1 MNRLDELS
9 LLAAIIDEGSL
20 VGAGR
25 RLGQSAPAVTRML
38 AGLEQRVGAR
48 LVERSTRRAF
58 PTEQGLRLAE
68 RGRALLVEYEAAM
81 RSVTGASLRGLLRMT
96 APVQF
101 GCRHVSPVVSA
112 FLLDAHPGVQVELV
126 LDDLVLDLV
135 AERLD
140 VAVRL
145 SALADSTLVATR
157 LGQVTRLLVASPA
170 YLARRGTPRSLT
182 DLTDH
187 DTVSRPGRS
196 EAREWRFRNG
206 TVRIAPR
213 LLVTEV
219 EAQRSAAIAGRG
231 IARLSSYQVADN
243 LADGTLVRLLP
254 GTEPPLIPVH
264 LVTPGGRFMPPKVRA
279 FLDHAAMALRAVPAI
294 SARGLAT

>member
-1 MNRLDELS
+1 MDRLDELS

-48 LVERSTRRAF
+48 LVERSTCRAV
-58 PTEQGLRLAE
+58 PTDQGLRLAE

-81 RSVTGASLRGLLRMT
+81 GSVTGASLRGLLRVT

-112 FLLDAHPGVQVELV
+112 FLDAHPGVQVELV

-206 TVRIAPR
+206 KVRIAPR

-219 EAQRSAAIAGRG
+219 EAQRSAAVAGRG
-231 IARLSSYQVADN
+231 IVRLSSYQVADN